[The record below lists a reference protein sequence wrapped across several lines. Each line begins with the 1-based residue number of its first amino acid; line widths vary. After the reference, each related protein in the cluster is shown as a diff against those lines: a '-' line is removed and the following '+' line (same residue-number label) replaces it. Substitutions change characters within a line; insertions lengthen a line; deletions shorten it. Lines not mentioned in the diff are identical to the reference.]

1 MMKPKTVLVVDD
13 SESMRRI
20 VSRVVE
26 TTGARV
32 FEGARAKE
40 GMEIL
45 LRESIDLLV
54 TDWNMLEMDGL
65 ELTRVLRSMSAFE
78 DLPILMLSNN
88 DSDTSRVEALLA
100 GVDAFVSKC
109 APFDALRREVMALLH
124 EGGRGEKRRKRRPSA
139 GRTPGA
145 SSALLLGFTAEA
157 AKTIT
162 RDLGRLGY
170 RAFTAKDPWEALACL
185 QQIAG
190 LELLVVEW
198 SQLRPDYLNM
208 VLQIQQDLRWKDIRV
223 LVLNSPWTPMPDAER
238 REAHAF
244 VGPGCT
250 VQDLREALKNLGLS
264 PKGGAPHPK

>member
-1 MMKPKTVLVVDD
+1 MMKSKNVLIVDD

-20 VSRVVE
+20 VRRVLE
-26 TTGARV
+26 TTGVRV

-45 LRESIDLLV
+45 LRESIDLLI

-109 APFDALRREVMALLH
+109 APFDALRKEVLALLH
-124 EGGRGEKRRKRRPSA
+124 EGGRGEERKKRRPSG

-145 SSALLLGFTAEA
+145 SSALLLGFTPEA
-157 AKTIT
+157 VKPIKS
-162 RDLGRLGY
+162 DLGRLGY

-208 VLQIQQDLRWKDIRV
+208 VLQIQQDTRWKDIRV
-223 LVLNSPWTPMPDAER
+223 LVLNAPWTPPPDADR
-238 REAHAF
+238 REEHAF
-244 VGPGCT
+244 LGADSSVD
-250 VQDLREALKNLGLS
+250 DLRGALKSLGLH
-264 PKGGAPHPK
+264 PKGEVPRSK